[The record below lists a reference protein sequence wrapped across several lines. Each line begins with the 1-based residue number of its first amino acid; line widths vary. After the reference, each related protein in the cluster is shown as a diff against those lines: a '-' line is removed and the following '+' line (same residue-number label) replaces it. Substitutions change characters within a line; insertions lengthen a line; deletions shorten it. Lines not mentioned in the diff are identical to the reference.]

1 MHPQFL
7 IEENWVI
14 SSKFGTILTNASHWV
29 ICVDHK
35 SSMFGS
41 GAYAM
46 QLLLPSSS
54 VLALHELTEKAD
66 CVLPVENQVSILH
79 HFG

>member
-1 MHPQFL
+1 MTLSCTPDHPNL
-7 IEENWVI
+7 EDMLNVP
-14 SSKFGTILTNASHWV
+14 HWV

-46 QLLLPSSS
+46 QLLLLFSS
-54 VLALHELTEKAD
+54 VLSLHELTEKAD

-79 HFG
+79 HL